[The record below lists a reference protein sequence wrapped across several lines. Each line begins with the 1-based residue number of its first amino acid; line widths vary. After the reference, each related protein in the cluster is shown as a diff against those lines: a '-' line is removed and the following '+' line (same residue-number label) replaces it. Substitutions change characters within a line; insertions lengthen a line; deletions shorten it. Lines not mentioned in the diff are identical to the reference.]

1 MAACAAEAVDAL
13 MQYAEHLDLPKYPV
27 SLRIERLDEEVYLV
41 TCDSLKGQVAQGRTI
56 AETVEIAED
65 VARKL
70 IESHNEH
77 GDPLPEAGGEERKKD
92 KC

>member
-1 MAACAAEAVDAL
+1 VPACAAEAVDAL

-27 SLRIERLDEEVYLV
+27 SLRIEWLDEEVYLA

-56 AETVEIAED
+56 AKTVETAQD

-70 IESHNEH
+70 IEMHTEH
-77 GDPLPEAGGEERKKD
+77 GVPLPKVRRSRAKKR
-92 KC
+92 